1 MIYNLNKFSNAKL
14 ICVQIFEVKFGG
26 GGNHR
31 LSKANDETAVRYI

>member
-26 GGNHR
+26 GEPQVKQ
-31 LSKANDETAVRYI
+31 SK